1 MNVAVKK
8 LLVQNA
14 TPEVLPSLPPFSL
27 YFNSTNKLYL
37 IFGCLSSST
46 FFPLSLFFKA
56 IHMLEKEITTAARL
70 RYSLSSFYH
79 FFSTLSTSP
88 SSPFLLPPLLYT
100 KFFLLFFPRHPHVV
114 QVYGACVYSP
124 TEIWLV
130 MEYADGGSLFSKL
143 ADRSVVCVSS
153 FSYLLSSFSPSSSI
167 LLIIYNLNYI
177 TKID

>member
-1 MNVAVKK
+1 MPH
-8 LLVQNA
+8 LRYF
-14 TPEVLPSLPPFSL
+14 PPSLPPSL
-27 YFNSTNKLYL
+27 PFIFNSTNKLYL

-46 FFPLSLFFKA
+46 FFPFLFSSRPYTCWRKRLLLQRDWGTPSPPSITSFPPSPHPLHLLSF
-56 IHMLEKEITTAARL
+56 
-70 RYSLSSFYH
+70 
-79 FFSTLSTSP
+79 
-88 SSPFLLPPLLYT
+88 PLLSCSLT

-153 FSYLLSSFSPSSSI
+153 FSYLLSFFSPSSI
-167 LLIIYNLNYI
+167 NLVYY
-177 TKID
+177 